1 MPQSDSPTASIDSFK
16 FMVALYANEDFKMV
30 SIDICAVFL
39 QAKILDH
46 DVFLVPPADI
56 RKKRKGVEVIKTLV
70 WLR

>member
-39 QAKILDH
+39 QAKILDR

-56 RKKRKGVEVIKTLV
+56 RKQGKV
-70 WLR
+70 WKLLKPLYG